1 MRSTIV
7 CDTPVGPLYV
17 LVDDAVVGVTAAGQ
31 EAPWAVVGAAF
42 GAAGESMPP
51 VVPAATGVLADVA
64 RAVAAWSAH
73 GDDSLGSVPVSQP
86 GGPFRQRV
94 WQSLRSVPAGDVIT
108 YAALAAV
115 AGNPRAVRAAGTAMA
130 TNAVAPFV
138 PCHRV
143 IRTGGQ
149 IGNYAYG
156 VDSKRRLL
164 VHEGAA
170 GIH

>member
-7 CDTPVGPLYV
+7 CDTPIGPLYV

-31 EAPWAVVGAAF
+31 QQPWAVVGAAF
-42 GAAGESMPP
+42 GAAGESMSP
-51 VVPAATGVLADVA
+51 VVPAATGVLAEVA

-73 GDDSLGSVPVSQP
+73 GDDSLASVPVAQP

-94 WQSLRSVPAGDVIT
+94 WQTLRSVPAGAVIS
-108 YAALAAV
+108 YAALAAA

-143 IRTGGQ
+143 VRTGGQ
-149 IGNYAYG
+149 SGNYAYG
-156 VDSKRRLL
+156 VESKRRLL
-164 VHEGAA
+164 VHEGAV
-170 GIH
+170 GVH